1 MTHDSLL
8 KDRYCGT
15 PVHIYY
21 KPTCQYR
28 DSLYIYLFF
37 FFFCQLISPFRVF
50 EWKGLGFYP
59 FPQHFCIAGDEI
71 SSHQVHDDKS
81 AFAGAASSRFAS
93 FGKGFSLLP
102 SVLSNGILN
111 PDDAASANV
120 WATLFQ
126 LQIKGD
132 YFHFDQG

>member
-1 MTHDSLL
+1 M
-8 KDRYCGT
+8 R
-15 PVHIYY
+15 
-21 KPTCQYR
+21 
-28 DSLYIYLFF
+28 
-37 FFFCQLISPFRVF
+37 
-50 EWKGLGFYP
+50 
-59 FPQHFCIAGDEI
+59 GDGI
-71 SSHQVHDDKS
+71 SSHQDHFDQS

-111 PDDAASANV
+111 LDDAASANV

-132 YFHFDQG
+132 YFHFDQGETPLHIPFRC